1 MNDGGGN
8 GARCGGIKVRTDTT
22 KLSDMVLVVA
32 SFGDGRNLVGKGK
45 VFVEDEAK
53 VASRVGGVR

>member
-1 MNDGGGN
+1 VNDGGGN

-22 KLSDMVLVVA
+22 KLSDMVVA

-45 VFVEDEAK
+45 MFIKDEAEI
-53 VASRVGGVR
+53 ASRVSGVE

>member
-22 KLSDMVLVVA
+22 KLSDVVVA
-32 SFGDGRNLVGKGK
+32 SFGDGRNLIGKGK
-45 VFVEDEAK
+45 MLIKDEAEI
-53 VASRVGGVR
+53 ASRVSGVE